1 MIKLIATDLDGTV
14 LGPDFRFRDRTLE
27 ALRAARSAG
36 LEIVY
41 VTGRPHRWIE
51 PVREQLEYDSVAIC
65 SNGAV
70 IFDVARDE
78 VIEAETVDAEVILD
92 LRARLGERLPHA
104 SYSVETLAGAY
115 SEEGWPDTNLKD
127 AHRRTVGPLHRSL
140 PADAQ
145 IIKFLV
151 RDDSMDPRE
160 LFEVVRRVG
169 DESVSVTHAV
179 ADLPLAEAGQPGL
192 SKGRTL
198 ARWCEAEGIS
208 AEEVLAFGD
217 MPNDTSML
225 QWAGHG
231 YAMASGWPGVIEEVG
246 RTCPGFDDDGVAQVI
261 ERVLAGD

>member
-14 LGPDFRFRDRTLE
+14 LGPDFRFRDRTIR

-36 LEIVY
+36 LQIVY

-51 PVREQLEYDSVAIC
+51 PVREQMEYDSIAIC

-70 IFDVARDE
+70 VYDVAREE
-78 VIEAETVDAEVILD
+78 VLEAETVDAEVILA
-92 LRARLGERLPHA
+92 LRNRLAERLPHA
-104 SYSVETLAGAY
+104 SYSVETLDGIF
-115 SEEGWPDTNLKD
+115 SEEGWPETNLREVE
-127 AHRRTVGPLHRSL
+127 RRAFGPLNQALS
-140 PADAQ
+140 PGDQ
-145 IIKFLV
+145 VIKFLV
-151 RDDSMDPRE
+151 RDDSLEPRHLYE
-160 LFEVVRRVG
+160 EVRSLG
-169 DESVSVTHAV
+169 EDAVSVTHAV
-179 ADLPLAEAGQPGL
+179 ADLPLAEVGQPGL

-198 ARWCEAEGIS
+198 ARWCDVEGIA

-246 RTCPGFDDDGVAQVI
+246 RTCPGFEDDGVAQVI
-261 ERVLAGD
+261 EEILSHG